1 MDKGADPVRSGV
13 CQMKNDAGQRDGR
26 QAEQWRQAE
35 ETPHSRSRPP
45 FPAPVA
51 HLLTNLFIALDL
63 EDNTFLT
70 RRRAR
75 ILRLSNSAQVVARGR
90 RIQGRDG
97 GQSRGRDA
105 ESRIAYHQYENR

>member
-1 MDKGADPVRSGV
+1 M
-13 CQMKNDAGQRDGR
+13 
-26 QAEQWRQAE
+26 EE

-63 EDNTFLT
+63 EDNTLLT

-75 ILRLSNSAQVVARGR
+75 ILRLANSTQVVARCRTRPLCSISATIEAASGLRLMKRILPPDRYRTHFVGR
-90 RIQGRDG
+90 LSQPRTTEFM
-97 GQSRGRDA
+97 A
-105 ESRIAYHQYENR
+105 